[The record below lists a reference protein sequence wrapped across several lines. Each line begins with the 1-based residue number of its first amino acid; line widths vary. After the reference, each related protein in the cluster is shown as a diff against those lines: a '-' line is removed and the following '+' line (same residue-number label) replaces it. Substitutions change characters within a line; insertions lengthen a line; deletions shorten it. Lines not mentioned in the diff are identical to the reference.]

1 MAVQTTGM
9 PENTS
14 PEMQDLIESLHK
26 MRAEA
31 AAKPT
36 TGERF
41 VVPRKDKAGVNVI
54 LHRPAQMPEAPLPVV
69 FNLHGGAWI
78 GGDAI
83 LMESFCA
90 LLAEQLPALVV
101 NVNYTKVDE
110 QPYPYAWEELLDA
123 VLYFAA
129 HAEEYNVDPARMVVG
144 GHSAGAHIALG
155 AAMLLR
161 DVGFPLC
168 GQMLV
173 YPPSDLTT
181 RRDGERADFHK
192 LMFRDTDR
200 DTEAMASPLL
210 APKEAL
216 EGLAP
221 VLMIV
226 CGQDSLRPQ
235 GLGYAKRLEEADV
248 PVLVREWPEAQ
259 HGFLEV
265 NRPDY
270 PAGDE
275 RQNPEQAAMAREAE
289 IWLIGQLKKLWS

>member
-9 PENTS
+9 PENAS
-14 PEMQDLIESLHK
+14 PEMQELISSLHK

-36 TGERF
+36 TGQRF
-41 VVPRKDKAGVNVI
+41 VIPRKDKAGVNVI
-54 LHRPAQMPEAPLPVV
+54 LHHPKSTDGKPAPVL

-90 LLAEQLPALVV
+90 LLCEQLGALVV
-101 NVNYTKVDE
+101 NFNYTKVDE

-129 HAEEYNVDPARMVVG
+129 HADEYNIDPARMVVG

-161 DVGFPLC
+161 DVDFPLC

-173 YPPSDLTT
+173 YPPSDLTA
-181 RRDGERADFHK
+181 RRDSERADFHK
-192 LMFRDTDR
+192 LMFRDSGR
-200 DTEAMASPLL
+200 DTEPMASPLY
-210 APKEAL
+210 ASKEEL

-275 RQNPEQAAMAREAE
+275 RQSPEQAAMAREAE
-289 IWLIGQLKKLWS
+289 AWLVEQLGKLWS

>member
-1 MAVQTTGM
+1 M
-9 PENTS
+9 
-14 PEMQDLIESLHK
+14 D
-26 MRAEA
+26 
-31 AAKPT
+31 PT
-36 TGERF
+36 
-41 VVPRKDKAGVNVI
+41 
-54 LHRPAQMPEAPLPVV
+54 L
-69 FNLHGGAWI
+69 
-78 GGDAI
+78 
-83 LMESFCA
+83 
-90 LLAEQLPALVV
+90 
-101 NVNYTKVDE
+101 
-110 QPYPYAWEELLDA
+110 
-123 VLYFAA
+123 
-129 HAEEYNVDPARMVVG
+129 MVVG

-161 DVGFPLC
+161 DVNFPLS

-173 YPPSDLTT
+173 YPPSDLRS
-181 RRDGERADFHK
+181 RRNGERAAFHQ

-200 DTEAMASPLL
+200 DTEPMASPLY
-210 APKEAL
+210 AAREDL

-275 RQNPEQAAMAREAE
+275 RQSPEQAAMAREAE
-289 IWLIGQLKKLWS
+289 EWLIEQLQKLWS

>member
-1 MAVQTTGM
+1 MDVQTTGM
-9 PENTS
+9 PQTISDSMKELLEKVRQS
-14 PEMQDLIESLHK
+14 RIES
-26 MRAEA
+26 A
-31 AAKPT
+31 ANPT
-36 TGERF
+36 IGTRF

-54 LHRPAQMPEAPLPVV
+54 LYRPAEASDAPLPVV
-69 FNLHGGAWI
+69 FNLHGGGWI

-83 LMESFCA
+83 LMESFCS
-90 LLAEQLPALVV
+90 LLAEKLPAMVV

-110 QPYPYAWEELLDA
+110 QPYPYAWEELLDT

-129 HAEEYNVDPARMVVG
+129 HAEEYHVDPARMVVG

-161 DVGFPLC
+161 DVDFPLA
-168 GQMLV
+168 GQLLV

-181 RRDGERADFHK
+181 HRGGERSDFHK
-192 LMFRDTDR
+192 LMFRDGHSD
-200 DTEAMASPLL
+200 EEPMASPLH

-221 VLMIV
+221 ALFLI
-226 CGQDSLRPQ
+226 CGKDSLRPQ
-235 GLGYAKRLEEADV
+235 GLGYAERLKEADV

-270 PAGDE
+270 PADE
-275 RQNPEQAAMAREAE
+275 RQTPEQAAMAREAE
-289 IWLIGQLKKLWS
+289 NWILEQLKKLLG

>member
-1 MAVQTTGM
+1 MDVQTTGM
-9 PENTS
+9 PAAVSAN
-14 PEMQDLIESLHK
+14 MQELLANLRISRIES
-26 MRAEA
+26 AQ
-31 AAKPT
+31 KPT
-36 TGERF
+36 TGQRF
-41 VVPRKDKAGVNVI
+41 VIPRKDKAGVNVI
-54 LHRPAQMPEAPLPVV
+54 LHRPAAAEGPLPVI
-69 FNLHGGAWI
+69 FNLHGGSWI

-90 LLAEQLPALVV
+90 LLAEKLPALVV
-101 NVNYTKVDE
+101 NVNYTKVDV

-129 HAEEYNVDPARMVVG
+129 HAEEYGIDPARMVVG

-161 DVGFPLC
+161 DVNFPLA

-173 YPPSDLTT
+173 YPPTDMTG
-181 RRDGERADFHK
+181 RRNGERADFHK
-192 LMFRDTDR
+192 LMFREDAER
-200 DTEAMASPLL
+200 DAEPMASPLH

-226 CGQDSLRPQ
+226 CGKDSLRPQ
-235 GLGYAKRLEEADV
+235 GLGYAERLQEADV
-248 PVLVREWPEAQ
+248 PVLVREWPEAM

-270 PAGDE
+270 PTDPE
-275 RQNPEQAAMAREAE
+275 RQPPEQDAMAREAE
-289 IWLIGQLKKLWS
+289 EWLIEQLNRLLA

>member
-1 MAVQTTGM
+1 MATQTTGM
-9 PENTS
+9 PENVS
-14 PEMQDLIESLHK
+14 PDMQELLVQLK
-26 MRAEA
+26 KGRAEA
-31 AAKPT
+31 AAKPA

-41 VVPRKDKAGVNVI
+41 VISRKDKAGVNVI
-54 LHRPAQMPEAPLPVV
+54 LHRPAITDGKPLPVL

-83 LMESFCA
+83 LMESFCS
-90 LLAEQLPALVV
+90 LLAEKIPAMVV

-110 QPYPYAWEELLDA
+110 EPYPYAWEELLDA

-129 HAEEYNVDPARMVVG
+129 HAEEYNVDPTRMVVG

-161 DVGFPLC
+161 DVNFPLS

-173 YPPSDLTT
+173 YPPSDLRS
-181 RRDGERADFHK
+181 RRNGERAAFHQ

-200 DTEAMASPLL
+200 DTEPMASPLY
-210 APKEAL
+210 AAREDL

-275 RQNPEQAAMAREAE
+275 RQSPEQAAMAREAE
-289 IWLIGQLKKLWS
+289 EWLIEQLQKLWS

>member
-1 MAVQTTGM
+1 MALQTTGM
-9 PENTS
+9 PENLS
-14 PEMQDLIESLHK
+14 PDMQELLANLRK
-26 MRAEA
+26 GRAEA

-36 TGERF
+36 VGQRF
-41 VVPRKDKAGVNVI
+41 VIPRKDKAGVNVI
-54 LHRPAQMPEAPLPVV
+54 LHRPTACDGSPLPVL

-90 LLAEQLPALVV
+90 LLAEKLPALVV

-110 QPYPYAWEELLDA
+110 EPYPYAWEELLDA

-129 HAEEYNVDPARMVVG
+129 HAEEYNADPARMVVG

-161 DVGFPLC
+161 DVNFPLS

-173 YPPSDLTT
+173 YPPSDMTT
-181 RRDGERADFHK
+181 RRGGELAPFQQ
-192 LMFRDTDR
+192 LMFRGTDR
-200 DTEAMASPLL
+200 DTEPMASPLH
-210 APKEAL
+210 APREAL

-226 CGQDSLRPQ
+226 CGKDGLRPQ

-248 PVLVREWPEAQ
+248 PVLVREWPEAL

-289 IWLIGQLKKLWS
+289 DWLIEQLQKLWS